1 MGTITLAQSSPS
13 LSDTLGEPMPSVQ
26 PTPTGSILGRAVRRT
41 EDPRLLTG
49 DADYV
54 EDIPCEGA
62 LHAAFVRSTI
72 AHARILSVDADAA
85 RSMPGVAGVFTAA
98 DFGIR
103 PFTFGTS
110 VQRAYARPI
119 LAKDVVRFVGEEVAV
134 VVAET
139 RVQATD
145 AAEAILVE
153 YDPLPVVVDPV
164 AAIQPGAPLLFPD
177 SGTNV
182 AFDRSWPYRGK
193 DPLSGSDVVVK
204 TRFVNQRLAPAPMET
219 NAILAVPEADGLK
232 MWIPCQAPFWM
243 RDEIAD
249 ALGIERDEVRVIAP
263 AVGGG
268 FGAKT
273 ATYPEHM
280 VVAALAHRLRRPVR
294 CIETRSENL
303 TVMSHG
309 RAQVQDVELGAKR
322 DGTLVG
328 LRVRV
333 VADMG
338 AYPMGTYLPSL
349 TRKMACGVYD
359 IKRVDFHALSVVTNT
374 TPIDSYRGAGRP
386 EATALLERAVDMVAA
401 ELRLDPAEVRR
412 RNLIPK
418 DDFPVTTV
426 TDGQYD
432 SGDYGRALD
441 EVLRRAGYEE
451 LRREQAE
458 RRARG
463 DAKLLGIGISCYVE
477 LTGWGSEFGAV
488 EVEPDGSVV
497 VLTGVSPHGQG
508 HETAFAQLASDLLK
522 VPFDRVTVRHSDTAV
537 VPKGDG
543 TMGSRSLQLGGSAM
557 WNAGEEVVEKARRI
571 AAHLLEASVDDVELS
586 DDGRVGIVGAPD
598 RSYTWA
604 DLATVASDPS
614 RLPEGVDP
622 GLRANH
628 DFDGGGNTYP
638 FGAHVAVVEVDAETG
653 RVQVLRHVAVDDCGR
668 IINPML
674 VEGQQHGGIAQG
686 MAQAL
691 FEEVVFDEGG
701 NPLTGTLMSYEFPS
715 AADLP
720 RFETSNM
727 ETPSQRNPLGA
738 KGIGESG
745 TVGST
750 PAVQNAVIDAVSH
763 LGVRHIDMPLSPERV
778 WRAIREA
785 VGE

>member
-1 MGTITLAQSSPS
+1 MATA
-13 LSDTLGEPMPSVQ
+13 Q

-49 DADYV
+49 AAEYV
-54 EDIPCEGA
+54 EDIACEGA
-62 LHAAFVRSTI
+62 LHAAFVRSTV
-72 AHARILSVDADAA
+72 AHATIVSIDAGVATP
-85 RSMPGVAGVFTAA
+85 MPGVVGVYTAA
-98 DFGIR
+98 DFEIR

-110 VQRAYARPI
+110 VQRSYARPV
-119 LAKDVVRFVGEEVAV
+119 LAKDVVRFVGEELAV
-134 VVAET
+134 VLAET
-139 RVQATD
+139 RVQAMD

-153 YDPLPVVVDPV
+153 YDPLPSVVDPA
-164 AAIQPGAPLLFPD
+164 AAIEPDAPLVFPRA
-177 SGTNV
+177 GTNV
-182 AFDRSWPYRGK
+182 AFDRSWPYRGG
-193 DPLSGSDVVVK
+193 DPLAGSEVVVK
-204 TRFVNQRLAPAPMET
+204 ARFVNQRLAPAPMET
-219 NAILAVPEADGLK
+219 NAILAVPEGDGLK

-249 ALGIERDEVRVIAP
+249 ALGIERDDVRVIAP

-273 ATYPEHM
+273 ATYPEHV
-280 VVAALAHRLRRPVR
+280 VVAALARRVGRPVR
-294 CIETRSENL
+294 YIETRSENL
-303 TVMSHG
+303 TAMTHG
-309 RAQVQDVELGAKR
+309 RAQVQDVELGAKH

-338 AYPMGTYLPSL
+338 AYPMGTYMPPL
-349 TRKMACGVYD
+349 TRKMACGVYT
-359 IKRVDFHALSVVTNT
+359 IGRVDFHALSVVTNT

-386 EATALLERAVDMVAA
+386 EATAMLERAMDMLAV
-401 ELRLDPAEVRR
+401 ELGIDPAEIRR
-412 RNLIPK
+412 RNFIPN
-418 DDFPVTTV
+418 DAFPVKTA
-426 TDGQYD
+426 TDGEYD
-432 SGDYGRALD
+432 SGAYGGALD
-441 EVLRRAGYEE
+441 EVLRLAGYDD
-451 LRREQAE
+451 LRREQGE

-463 DAKLLGIGISCYVE
+463 DAKLLGIGISTYVE
-477 LTGWGSEFGAV
+477 VTGWGSEFGAV

-522 VPFDRVTVRHSDTAV
+522 VPMDRVTVRHSDTSLM
-537 VPKGDG
+537 PKGDG

-557 WNAGEEVVEKARRI
+557 WRAGEEVVEKARRI
-571 AAHLLEASVDDVELS
+571 AAHLLEAGIDDVVLS

-604 DLATVASDPS
+604 ELAKVAADPS
-614 RLPEGVDP
+614 QLPEGIEP
-622 GLRANH
+622 GLRASH
-628 DFDGGGNTYP
+628 EFDGGGNTYP

-691 FEEVVFDEGG
+691 FEEVVFDESG

-720 RFETSNM
+720 SFETSNI
-727 ETPSQRNPLGA
+727 ETPSPRNPLGA

-778 WRAIREA
+778 WRSIREA
-785 VGE
+785 AGP